1 MTTHFDLA
9 RRATLTLEGAS
20 PDLAR
25 RLAAQLDPYA
35 PSGRG
40 AAPEVV
46 LRAGAQPR
54 RWTDVQ
60 GPTGDGLRTASDG
73 DAFALL
79 EGERH
84 CTVPDPLAGGPLTFA
99 YEAGFPVARIFA
111 PVIRPTLQVAM
122 PLHGGAALHASSVE
136 LDGGA
141 VGVAGWSESG
151 KTETALALMERGAR
165 FISDK
170 WTTLGEDGIAA
181 PFPARVGIRRWV
193 LRYLPRL
200 RSSLPALAT
209 GQLAVGGVAPGGL
222 RLVPGALRDGP
233 AGALLHRFASLA
245 ERASLSPTELRAAY
259 GDRGE
264 RPPHAPLRAL
274 VLLTTVPGGERPQ
287 AGPADPDWAAER
299 LARSAAF
306 ERRSLFALN
315 ERARYALPQRGGDL
329 LATAVDSERTLL
341 ARMLAGVPVIEVRAP
356 FPTDPRPVAAALER
370 LL

>member
-9 RRATLTLEGAS
+9 GRATLTLEEAS

-25 RLAAQLDPYA
+25 RLTAQLDPYR

-40 AAPEVV
+40 APPEVV

-54 RWTDVQ
+54 RWTDLQ
-60 GPTGDGLRTASDG
+60 GPAGDGLRTASDG

-79 EGERH
+79 EGGRY
-84 CTVPDPLAGGPLTFA
+84 CTVPDPLAGGPLTFD
-99 YEAGFPVARIFA
+99 YETGFPVAPVFA

-122 PLHGGAALHASSVE
+122 PLHGASALHASSVE

-141 VGVAGWSESG
+141 VCVAGWSESG

-170 WTTLGEDGIAA
+170 WTTLGEDGVAA

-200 RSSLPALAT
+200 RSSLPALAA
-209 GQLAVGGVAPGGL
+209 GQLAVGGVAPAAL
-222 RLVPGALRDGP
+222 RIVPGALRGS
-233 AGALLHRFASLA
+233 AARGLLHRFASLA

-259 GDRGE
+259 GDRALH
-264 RPPHAPLRAL
+264 PPHAPLRAL
-274 VLLTTVPGGERPQ
+274 ALLTTVPGGERAQ
-287 AGPADPDWAAER
+287 ARPTDPGWAAER

-306 ERRSLFALN
+306 ERRTLFALH
-315 ERARYALPQRGGDL
+315 ERARYALPQRGDL
-329 LATAVDSERTLL
+329 LTAAVDSERTLL
-341 ARMLAGVPVIEVRAP
+341 ERMLAGVPVIELRAP
-356 FPTDPRPVAAALER
+356 FPADPRPVAAALER